1 MDSNLLVVEKSS
13 ESTAQNLIEA
23 GRSFDTNFVEVMVM
37 ENRTSSS
44 VIYMDVKATQDV
56 EVTDISQTSVRSNN
70 DSTISSTRV
79 FPDVQF
85 DSESSKE
92 IEPKESGLSNS
103 SHGKS
108 NTRDVPDVSFDSG
121 SSKES
126 QIKDLYPTEDIIDET
141 NTPNSMEK
149 DINTTKFDLE
159 DTLEKESNKDE
170 EETDRLQDTSLIQD
184 AFIFCPM
191 MESFVL
197 SETMIQEAL
206 S

>member
-13 ESTAQNLIEA
+13 ESNAQVEA
-23 GRSFDTNFVEVMVM
+23 GRSFDTNFAEVMVM
-37 ENRTSSS
+37 ENPTSSS
-44 VIYMDVKATQDV
+44 VIYMDVKATQAV
-56 EVTDISQTSVRSNN
+56 EVTDISQTSVKGNN

-103 SHGKS
+103 SHGES

-126 QIKDLYPTEDIIDET
+126 QIKDLCPTKDITEEA

-149 DINTTKFDLE
+149 DINTTKFDSE

-170 EETDRLQDTSLIQD
+170 EETDRLQDTSLVKED
-184 AFIFCPM
+184 T
-191 MESFVL
+191 SH
-197 SETMIQEAL
+197 
-206 S
+206 